1 MELQNL
7 FIASDYVR
15 MYTDIACMEAA
26 NEAARRAVNCLL
38 LASGSNSQRRN
49 CGLSLLSLSPSRKS
63 IGSDL
68 RLASIII
75 WPRARANW
83 QVDDRSVDDL
93 VSRMIP
99 HRTP

>member
-38 LASGSNSQRRN
+38 LASGSNSRPAQLWPEPAFVKPFQEIDRIRFAL
-49 CGLSLLSLSPSRKS
+49 GL
-63 IGSDL
+63 DHH
-68 RLASIII
+68 LAESEGQLAGR
-75 WPRARANW
+75 WPVGR
-83 QVDDRSVDDL
+83 
-93 VSRMIP
+93 
-99 HRTP
+99 